1 MQKNETWTHHCSHIG
16 KYLLLEYSE
25 TCQYC
30 RINSTVHSLRH
41 SGYLVTAKSESSF
54 IERSKN
60 KIAALFQ
67 PPTKHKTLDD
77 EYKVEF
83 YDRLG

>member
-1 MQKNETWTHHCSHIG
+1 MQKNETWTHHCSHAG
-16 KYLLLEYSE
+16 KYLLLEYSK

-30 RINSTVHSLRH
+30 HINSTVHSLRH
-41 SGYLVTAKSESSF
+41 GGYLVTAKTESSF

-60 KIAALFQ
+60 KIAALFS
-67 PPTKHKTLDD
+67 PPKAKTLDD

>member
-1 MQKNETWTHHCSHIG
+1 
-16 KYLLLEYSE
+16 
-25 TCQYC
+25 
-30 RINSTVHSLRH
+30 LRH
-41 SGYLVTAKSESSF
+41 GGYLVTAKTESSF

-60 KIAALFQ
+60 KIAALFS
-67 PPTKHKTLDD
+67 PPKAKTLDD